1 MKQVKWIF
9 LSLITALSVSSCFI
23 DIDDE
28 PGDSGCLRGQGA
40 IITEEL
46 QLNRIDAIDLKLP
59 ATVYLRQGDE
69 QRVIVEGQPNI
80 IDYLER
86 TVKGGLWELETDRC
100 ISEMED
106 LRIFITVPEVTAVSI
121 SGSGQIVGESML
133 TVDDLDIGISGSGD
147 ISLQFMADDV
157 HTSISGS
164 GNLRLDGEAD
174 EIVFQLSGSGD
185 LQAFGLKARKGKVNI
200 SGSGDA
206 EVHITEELSI
216 VISGSGDV
224 LYHGSPSLNVS
235 ISGSGEVVD
244 AN

>member
-1 MKQVKWIF
+1 MKQVKWIV
-9 LSLITALSVSSCFI
+9 LSIITAFSVSSCFI

-40 IITEEL
+40 IITEDLE
-46 QLNRIDAIDLKLP
+46 LNRIDAIDLKLP

-69 QRVIVEGQPNI
+69 QRVTVEGQPNI

-86 TVKGGLWELETDRC
+86 TVKGGLWEVEVDRC
-100 ISEMED
+100 IRDMED
-106 LRIFITVPEVTAVSI
+106 LRIFITVPEVEAVLI
-121 SGSGQIVGESML
+121 SGSGQVIGENML
-133 TVDDLDIGISGSGD
+133 TADDLDIGISGSGD
-147 ISLQFMADDV
+147 ISLQLTADDV
-157 HTSISGS
+157 QTSISGS

-174 EIVFQLSGSGD
+174 EIVFRVSGSGD
-185 LQAFGLKARKGKVNI
+185 LRAFGLKARKGEVNI

-206 EVHITEELSI
+206 EVHVTEELSVTI
-216 VISGSGDV
+216 TGSGDV